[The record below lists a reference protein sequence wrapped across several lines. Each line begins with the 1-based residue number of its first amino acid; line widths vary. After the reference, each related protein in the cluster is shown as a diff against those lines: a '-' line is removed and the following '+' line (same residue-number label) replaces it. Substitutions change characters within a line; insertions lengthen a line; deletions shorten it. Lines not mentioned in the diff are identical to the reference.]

1 MGTLMLSYRGAFND
15 FITEHIVNL
24 LDAAF
29 QEEKHDPASCRL
41 ARSLLV
47 EQIQNVQR
55 YSGQSNDGVVEIGVA
70 DGQIYIETANAI
82 GPGKMGELVAVL
94 DQLRG
99 LDADALRRHYL
110 DTLRDP
116 LEYERIQAGLG
127 LLYLFRQS
135 RQHPEYRFSV
145 AADRSKI
152 FHLKTY
158 AG

>member
-1 MGTLMLSYRGAFND
+1 MLSYRGPFND
-15 FITEHIVNL
+15 SITEHIVNL

-29 QEEKHDPASCRL
+29 QEEKQDPASCRL
-41 ARSLLV
+41 ARSLVV

-55 YSGQSNDGVVEIGVA
+55 FSDQSNDGVVEIGVEE
-70 DGQIYIETANAI
+70 GVIFIETANVI

-99 LDADALRRHYL
+99 LDADALRQHYL
-110 DTLRDP
+110 ETLRSP
-116 LEYERIQAGLG
+116 FEYEQMGDGLG

-135 RQHPEYRFSV
+135 RRHPEYRFST
-145 AADRSKI
+145 AADRNKI
-152 FHLKTY
+152 FHLKTF